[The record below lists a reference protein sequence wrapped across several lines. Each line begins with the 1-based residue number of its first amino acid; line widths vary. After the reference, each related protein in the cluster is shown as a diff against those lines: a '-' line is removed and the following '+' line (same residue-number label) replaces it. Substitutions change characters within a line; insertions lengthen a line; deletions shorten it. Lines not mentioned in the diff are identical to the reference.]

1 MAESVSISS
10 FGTILQKGDGG
21 SPEVFTNIAEI
32 RDIDGPGCELGTVE
46 VTHHLS
52 PDATRE
58 FMATLK
64 DLQDLSFEM
73 AFIPTEATHD
83 LTTGLM
89 ADWKNRTKRNFR
101 MVFTDA
107 TTTWEF
113 AGFVTSFSISAQLEN
128 VYLANVTIK
137 LTGAITEV

>member
-1 MAESVSISS
+1 MKTKKVGARLIRWRWGRVPVIFGVALALAIIGTVALASGYQLLVQGSYEKIGDAIYRSYTPTDASGSGTFDPFLRISS
-10 FGTILQKGDGG
+10 N
-21 SPEVFTNIAEI
+21 S
-32 RDIDGPGCELGTVE
+32 TV
-46 VTHHLS
+46 VQGYNT
-52 PDATRE
+52 
-58 FMATLK
+58 
-64 DLQDLSFEM
+64 
-73 AFIPTEATHD
+73 
-83 LTTGLM
+83 
-89 ADWKNRTKRNFR
+89 DWKNRTKRNFR